1 MTVGEYLD
9 EWLESIKDTVKDRTW
24 VWHEQVIR
32 LHLKPD
38 IGKVRLSRLNALQL
52 QNLYRNKLDTGLS
65 ARTVQIIHTNRN
77 KALKQAV
84 RWSLIPRNVC
94 ASATPPRPPKNEF
107 RPLDKG
113 QMKAL
118 LEAAKNDK
126 LYAFYV
132 LACTTGNRNGEVLFP

>member
-1 MTVGEYLD
+1 LTVGEWLD
-9 EWLESIKDTVKDRTW
+9 EWLESIKDRTW

-65 ARTVQIIHTNRN
+65 PRTVQIIHTNRN

-84 RWSLIPRNVC
+84 R
-94 ASATPPRPPKNEF
+94 
-107 RPLDKG
+107 
-113 QMKAL
+113 
-118 LEAAKNDK
+118 
-126 LYAFYV
+126 
-132 LACTTGNRNGEVLFP
+132 

>member
-1 MTVGEYLD
+1 MGEYLD

-65 ARTVQIIHTNRN
+65 PRTVQIIHTNRN

-84 RWSLIPRNVC
+84 R
-94 ASATPPRPPKNEF
+94 
-107 RPLDKG
+107 
-113 QMKAL
+113 
-118 LEAAKNDK
+118 
-126 LYAFYV
+126 
-132 LACTTGNRNGEVLFP
+132 